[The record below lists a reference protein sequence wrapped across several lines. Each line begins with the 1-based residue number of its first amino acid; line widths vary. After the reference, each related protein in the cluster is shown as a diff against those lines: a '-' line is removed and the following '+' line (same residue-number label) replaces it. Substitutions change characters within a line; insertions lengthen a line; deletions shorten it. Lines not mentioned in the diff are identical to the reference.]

1 MERGPQRMHW
11 LVVHRGPRITVAS
24 LIKGGVRADGCHST
38 VNELNVITYIHLQGR
53 CRQSVLSKYLNQS
66 FNSTFTRVI
75 DTASDKILTHTSEFE
90 LLVANLNNQDPNF
103 VSDGCSLGLLSRHIK
118 STGCSV
124 ALKQTPLEIENTELR
139 QRVSRYESDHAHMER
154 RLHAST
160 LDCVRASEE
169 ILFLRGAISKLNES
183 RAGDESEMKRLRIEN
198 KEFRRLG
205 ATDME
210 VRRMNRE
217 VLTLKDNLDDKTR
230 DCKLL
235 SMTLRIAREDNAA
248 LHAAASMAP
257 RPSNYMGT

>member
-1 MERGPQRMHW
+1 
-11 LVVHRGPRITVAS
+11 
-24 LIKGGVRADGCHST
+24 
-38 VNELNVITYIHLQGR
+38 
-53 CRQSVLSKYLNQS
+53 
-66 FNSTFTRVI
+66 
-75 DTASDKILTHTSEFE
+75 
-90 LLVANLNNQDPNF
+90 
-103 VSDGCSLGLLSRHIK
+103 
-118 STGCSV
+118 
-124 ALKQTPLEIENTELR
+124 
-139 QRVSRYESDHAHMER
+139 MER